1 MIIFRDDEGQLE
13 ELEIDEAVELTQH
26 KNSFIFLVDR
36 SGSMSGSKMSIT
48 N

>member
-1 MIIFRDDEGQLE
+1 MIIFKDDEGQLE
-13 ELEIDEAVELTQH
+13 ELEIDEAVELTEY